1 MSLSTLYAYWR
12 EEAVLEG
19 EQKGRQEERRTL
31 ALKMLAT
38 GATIEFV
45 SQITEYSIQELQ
57 RLQTPENI

>member
-31 ALKMLAT
+31 AP
-38 GATIEFV
+38 
-45 SQITEYSIQELQ
+45 
-57 RLQTPENI
+57 RC